1 MTSRVRS
8 SGTELSFDKQSA
20 NRKILTFCHN
30 SKSGYYFKNFTNFGI
45 AKTNTEMEI
54 LNWIILV
61 AGFCLLPTV
70 VLWLCR
76 KFSFLGKIGP
86 VLLLYGLGII
96 IGNIGLM
103 PKQLP
108 AVQELLSNAMVPLAI
123 PLMLYGCTFNMKG
136 ARSQILALVTGMISV
151 ATAVV
156 IGYLIFGRNLPEGA
170 KIGGMLTGVYTGGT
184 INLAALKTMLGIKD
198 ETYILINSYDIL
210 VSFLYLSF
218 LLAIGIKLFRK
229 FLPNT
234 LGNFTQKDEA
244 AIKAEMDKENRKPVK
259 GFFTR
264 IGIAY
269 TTKLLGLTILI
280 VGISAGV
287 ALLLPESMFMTIF
300 ILMLTT
306 LGIGCSFIKK
316 IHNMKYS
323 YDIGMYFIYIFCI
336 VVASMADLSKLDF
349 AGGIGLLGY
358 LLVAV
363 FGSLLMQV
371 IFAKILKIDSDMMVI
386 SSVTFINS
394 PPFVPM
400 MAAAM
405 KNKDVLIPGLTI
417 GVIGYAA
424 GNYLG
429 FLMSQLLGLL

>member
-1 MTSRVRS
+1 MNIV
-8 SGTELSFDKQSA
+8 
-20 NRKILTFCHN
+20 
-30 SKSGYYFKNFTNFGI
+30 
-45 AKTNTEMEI
+45 
-54 LNWIILV
+54 NWIILIV
-61 AGFCLLPTV
+61 GFCIIPAI
-70 VLWLCR
+70 VLRLCQR
-76 KFSFLGKIGP
+76 FSLLGKIGP

-103 PKQLP
+103 PEQMP

-123 PLMLYGCTFNMKG
+123 PLMLFGCTFNMKG

-151 ATAVV
+151 AAAVV
-156 IGYLIFGRNLPEGA
+156 IGYLIFGRGLPEGA

-184 INLAALKTMLGIKD
+184 INLAALKTMLGVDD
-198 ETYILINSYDIL
+198 ETYLLINSYDIL

-218 LLAIGIKLFRK
+218 LLAIGIKLFRS

-234 LGNFTQKDEA
+234 LGEFTAKDEKT
-244 AIKAEMDKENRKPVK
+244 IKAEMEKENRKPYRSL
-259 GFFTR
+259 FTR
-264 IGIAY
+264 VGAAY
-269 TTKLLGLTILI
+269 LAKLLGLTILI

-287 ALLLPESMFMTIF
+287 ALALPSSMFMTVF

-323 YDIGMYFIYIFCI
+323 YDFGMYFIYIFCI

-363 FGSLLMQV
+363 FGSLLLQI
-371 IFAKILKIDSDMMVI
+371 IFAKIFKIDSDMMVI
-386 SSVTFINS
+386 ASVTYINS

-429 FLMSQLLGLL
+429 FLMSQLLGLI

>member
-1 MTSRVRS
+1 MEIV
-8 SGTELSFDKQSA
+8 QSI
-20 NRKILTFCHN
+20 ILT
-30 SKSGYYFKNFTNFGI
+30 
-45 AKTNTEMEI
+45 A
-54 LNWIILV
+54 V
-61 AGFCLLPTV
+61 FCLIPEG

-76 KFSFLGKIGP
+76 RFSWLGKIGP
-86 VLLLYGLGII
+86 VLILYSIGII
-96 IGNIGLM
+96 IGNTGLM
-103 PKQLP
+103 QEQMPL
-108 AVQELLSNAMVPLAI
+108 VQEILSNAMVPLAI
-123 PLMLYGCTFNMKG
+123 PLMLFGCTFKLSG
-136 ARSQILALVTGMISV
+136 ARQQILALVTGLISV
-151 ATAVV
+151 TAAVL
-156 IGYLIFGRNLPEGA
+156 IGYLIFGKDLPEGA

-184 INLAALKTMLGIKD
+184 INLAALKTMLGVSD

-218 LLAIGIKLFRK
+218 LLTIGIKLFRK

-234 LGNFTQKDEA
+234 SGTFTEKDEA
-244 AIKAEMDKENRKPVK
+244 AIRSEMNKESKKPHK
-259 GFFTR
+259 GFLTR

-269 TTKLLGLTILI
+269 TAKLLGVTILI
-280 VGISAGV
+280 VVISAGV

-323 YDIGMYFIYIFCI
+323 YDIGMYFIYIFCLT
-336 VVASMADLSKLDF
+336 VASMADLSELNL
-349 AGGIGLLGY
+349 AGGLELMGY

-363 FGSLLMQV
+363 FGSLLLQV

-386 SSVTFINS
+386 ASVTYINS

-417 GVIGYAA
+417 GVLGYAA

>member
-1 MTSRVRS
+1 MNIV
-8 SGTELSFDKQSA
+8 
-20 NRKILTFCHN
+20 
-30 SKSGYYFKNFTNFGI
+30 
-45 AKTNTEMEI
+45 
-54 LNWIILV
+54 NWIILV
-61 AGFCLLPTV
+61 VGFCVIPAV
-70 VLWLCR
+70 VLRLCQR
-76 KFSFLGKIGP
+76 FSLLGKIGP

-103 PKQLP
+103 PEQMP

-123 PLMLYGCTFNMKG
+123 SLMLFGCTFNMKG

-151 ATAVV
+151 AAAVV
-156 IGYLIFGRNLPEGA
+156 VGYLIFGRDLPEGA

-184 INLAALKTMLGIKD
+184 INLAALKTMLGVDD

-218 LLAIGIKLFRK
+218 LLAIGIKLFRR

-234 LGNFTQKDEA
+234 LGEFTAKDEKT
-244 AIKAEMDKENRKPVK
+244 IKAEMEKENRKPYRSL
-259 GFFTR
+259 FTR
-264 IGIAY
+264 VGAAY
-269 TTKLLGLTILI
+269 LAKLLGLTILI

-287 ALLLPESMFMTIF
+287 ALALPSSMFMTIF

-323 YDIGMYFIYIFCI
+323 YDFGMYFIYIFCI

-358 LLVAV
+358 LLIAV
-363 FGSLLMQV
+363 FGSLLLQV
-371 IFAKILKIDSDMMVI
+371 IFAKIFKIDSDMMVI
-386 SSVTFINS
+386 ASVTFINS

-429 FLMSQLLGLL
+429 FLMSQLLGLI

>member
-1 MTSRVRS
+1 
-8 SGTELSFDKQSA
+8 
-20 NRKILTFCHN
+20 
-30 SKSGYYFKNFTNFGI
+30 
-45 AKTNTEMEI
+45 MEVV
-54 LNWIILV
+54 NWIILI
-61 AGFCLLPTV
+61 AGFCIIPAG

-76 KFSFLGKIGP
+76 RFRILGKIGP

-103 PKQLP
+103 PAQMP
-108 AVQELLSNAMVPLAI
+108 AVQEILSNAMVPLAI
-123 PLMLYGCTFNMKG
+123 PLMLFSCSFRMDG
-136 ARSQILALVTGMISV
+136 ARSQIMAMVTGLISV
-151 ATAVV
+151 TTAV
-156 IGYLIFGRNLPEGA
+156 IAGYLIFGKDLQEGA

-184 INLAALKTMLGIKD
+184 INLAALKTMLGVD
-198 ETYILINSYDIL
+198 EETYILINSYDIL

-229 FLPNT
+229 FLPNDS
-234 LGNFTQKDEA
+234 GVFTEKDA
-244 AIKAEMDKENRKPVK
+244 AEVQSKIDRENENPYK
-259 GFFTR
+259 GLFTR
-264 IGIAY
+264 KGMAL
-269 TTKLLGLTILI
+269 TGKLLGITVGI
-280 VGISAGV
+280 VGISAGI
-287 ALLLPESMFMTIF
+287 ALLLPSGMFMTVF
-300 ILMLTT
+300 ILLLTT
-306 LGIGCSFIKK
+306 LGIACSFIGPVRK
-316 IHNMKYS
+316 MKYS

-349 AGGIGLLGY
+349 AGGLGLLGY

-363 FGSLLMQV
+363 FGSLLLQV
-371 IFAKILKIDSDMMVI
+371 IFARIFRIDSDMMVI

-417 GVIGYAA
+417 GVIGYAV

-429 FLMSQLLGLL
+429 FLISQLLTLL

>member
-1 MTSRVRS
+1 MNV
-8 SGTELSFDKQSA
+8 
-20 NRKILTFCHN
+20 
-30 SKSGYYFKNFTNFGI
+30 
-45 AKTNTEMEI
+45 
-54 LNWIILV
+54 LNWIILI
-61 AGFCLLPTV
+61 AGFCLIPSG

-76 KFSFLGKIGP
+76 KYAFLKKIGP
-86 VLLLYGLGII
+86 VMLLYGLGII

-103 PKQLP
+103 PEQMP

-123 PLMLYGCTFNMKG
+123 PLMLFGCTFNMKG

-156 IGYLIFGRNLPEGA
+156 IGYFIFGHDLPEGA

-184 INLAALKTMLGIKD
+184 INLAALKTMLGVD
-198 ETYILINSYDIL
+198 DGTYILINSYDIL

-218 LLAIGIKLFRK
+218 LLAIGIRLFRK
-229 FLPNT
+229 FLPNS
-234 LGNFTQKDEA
+234 LGEFTSKDEA
-244 AIKAEMDKENRKPVK
+244 AIRNEMDKEDRKPVK

-264 IGIAY
+264 IGLAY
-269 TTKLLGLTILI
+269 TAKLLGLTLVI

-287 ALLLPESMFMTIF
+287 ALLLPSSMFMTIF

-306 LGIGCSFIKK
+306 LGIACSFIKK

-336 VVASMADLSKLDF
+336 VVASMADLSKLNLA
-349 AGGIGLLGY
+349 AGMELLGY

-363 FGSLLMQV
+363 FGSLLLQL
-371 IFAKILKIDSDMMVI
+371 IFAKIFRIDSDMMVI
-386 SSVTFINS
+386 ASVTFINS

-429 FLMSQLLGLL
+429 FLMSQLLELL

>member
-1 MTSRVRS
+1 MNIVNTV
-8 SGTELSFDKQSA
+8 
-20 NRKILTFCHN
+20 IL
-30 SKSGYYFKNFTNFGI
+30 I
-45 AKTNTEMEI
+45 
-54 LNWIILV
+54 
-61 AGFCLLPTV
+61 AGFCIIPAG

-76 KFSFLGKIGP
+76 RFAWLGKIGP
-86 VLLLYGLGII
+86 VLILYFIGII

-103 PKQLP
+103 PEQMP
-108 AVQELLSNAMVPLAI
+108 AVQEILSNAMIPLAI
-123 PLMLYGCTFNMKG
+123 PLMLYGCTFKMSG
-136 ARSQILALVTGMISV
+136 ARSQVLALITGLISV
-151 ATAVV
+151 TLAV
-156 IGYLIFGRNLPEGA
+156 ITGYMIFGKSLPEGA
-170 KIGGMLTGVYTGGT
+170 RIGGMLTGVYTGGT
-184 INLAALKTMLGIKD
+184 INLAALKTMLGVKD

-218 LLAIGIKLFRK
+218 LLTIGIKLFRK

-234 LGNFTQKDEA
+234 LDTYTEKDEA
-244 AIKAEMDKENRKPVK
+244 AIQKEMQKEEKKPHR
-259 GFFTR
+259 GFLTR
-264 IGIAY
+264 IGAAYIA
-269 TTKLLGLTILI
+269 KLLGLTILI
-280 VGISAGV
+280 VGISAGI

-316 IHNMKYS
+316 IHKMKYS

-336 VVASMADLSKLDF
+336 VVASMADLSELNLI
-349 AGGIGLLGY
+349 GGMELLGY

-363 FGSLLMQV
+363 FGSLLLQV
-371 IFAKILKIDSDMMVI
+371 IFAKIFRIDSDMMVI
-386 SSVTFINS
+386 ASVTYINS

-417 GVIGYAA
+417 GVIGYAV